1 MNLLQINYYL
11 SDLPYRKMFLFS
23 FAPMKKWIVFV
34 LFVLNGPFLFAQT
47 TATINPV
54 IDTVKAKWGKIKI
67 IDGAAMISSNDIIE
81 NMALSK
87 EYTVLMTAIE
97 KAGLTETFKSKG
109 PITVFAPTN
118 QAFDKLPPGAL
129 DTLLKPDHQLD
140 LNYLLTYHA
149 IVGRVTVRDIARK
162 INLNN
167 GQATYTTIAGGKLT
181 AKIDTNRNIVLVDEN
196 GGESVISKFDIQQS
210 NGLLH
215 IVNSVLVPK
224 TKTI

>member
-1 MNLLQINYYL
+1 
-11 SDLPYRKMFLFS
+11 MFLFS
-23 FAPMKKWIVFV
+23 FAPMKKWIV
-34 LFVLNGPFLFAQT
+34 LLLLVLNGSFLFAQKT
-47 TATINPV
+47 TVVNPV

-67 IDGAAMISSNDIIE
+67 VDGTAMISSNDIIE

-87 EYTVLMTAIE
+87 EYTVLINAINQ
-97 KAGLTETFKSKG
+97 AGLTETFKSKG

-118 QAFDKLPPGAL
+118 QAFDKLPAGQL
-129 DTLLKPDHQLD
+129 DTLLKPSHKLD

-149 IVGRVTVRDIARK
+149 IAGRVTARDIAKK
-162 INLNN
+162 INSNN
-167 GQATYTTIAGGKLT
+167 GQATYTTIAGSKLI

-196 GGESVISKFDIQQS
+196 GGESIISKFDIQQS

-224 TKTI
+224 TKAI